1 MCIDIAEILLVGTVV
16 AHLASLAVG
25 VALYGVE
32 ELGASGNVEN
42 LVYLLQ
48 CGIADLSQGSC
59 TLLAVRVGELSENL
73 LVVIDNPLPY
83 NTLLGVHIG
92 AYGFGCQTIS
102 RTQDIVAYGAF
113 DGQLLAA
120 LLTLYKETQL
130 LRQRTQSLNYIAG
143 GVASRAARAAR
154 HTLAAIPYSV
164 AFEQSLDGLIIASL
178 YD

>member
-1 MCIDIAEILLVGTVV
+1 MCIDLAEILLVGTVV

-73 LVVIDNPLPY
+73 FVVVENPLPY
-83 NTLLGVHIG
+83 GSLLGVHIG
-92 AYGFGCQTIS
+92 AYSFGCEAIA

-113 DGQLLAA
+113 DGQLLAT
-120 LLTLYKETQL
+120 LLTLYKEAQL
-130 LRQRTQSLNYIAG
+130 LRQRTQSLNHIAG
-143 GVASRAARAAR
+143 GVASRTTWTAR

-164 AFEQSLDGLIIASL
+164 AFEQCLDGLIIASL

>member
-59 TLLAVRVGELSENL
+59 TLLAVRVGELSENPKAPRL
-73 LVVIDNPLPY
+73 IELTYPKLDELTREQKKKCLEYRGLDDVQPTNCNAGDVCMSFGVPKVI
-83 NTLLGVHIG
+83 
-92 AYGFGCQTIS
+92 A
-102 RTQDIVAYGAF
+102 
-113 DGQLLAA
+113 
-120 LLTLYKETQL
+120 K
-130 LRQRTQSLNYIAG
+130 
-143 GVASRAARAAR
+143 
-154 HTLAAIPYSV
+154 
-164 AFEQSLDGLIIASL
+164 
-178 YD
+178 